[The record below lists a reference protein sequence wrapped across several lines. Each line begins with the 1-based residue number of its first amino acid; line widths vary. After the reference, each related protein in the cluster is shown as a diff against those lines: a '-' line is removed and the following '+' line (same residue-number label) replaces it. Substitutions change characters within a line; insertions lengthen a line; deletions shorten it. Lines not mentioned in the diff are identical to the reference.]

1 MYESTTVLRRYES
14 TTYCSCRSTEV
25 QKCGSTKFVRKYLR
39 RHAHSIYFAKK
50 LTFVQAHA
58 PSLRRSTKNFVPM
71 SSIMQL
77 MPSTSFAIL
86 EGRQSGFLTPLLLK
100 KSAVLK
106 LPTDPRTK
114 QIFRPLDALNALKKT
129 KKKR

>member
-1 MYESTTVLRRYES
+1 
-14 TTYCSCRSTEV
+14 
-25 QKCGSTKFVRKYLR
+25 
-39 RHAHSIYFAKK
+39 
-50 LTFVQAHA
+50 VQAHA

-86 EGRQSGFLTPLLLK
+86 EGRQSGFLTPLALLLK

>member
-1 MYESTTVLRRYES
+1 
-14 TTYCSCRSTEV
+14 
-25 QKCGSTKFVRKYLR
+25 
-39 RHAHSIYFAKK
+39 
-50 LTFVQAHA
+50 VQAHA
-58 PSLRRSTKNFVPM
+58 PSLRRSTKSFVPM

-129 KKKR
+129 KKNADSASKLKKVYTGQNNSRTTSKKIR

>member
-1 MYESTTVLRRYES
+1 
-14 TTYCSCRSTEV
+14 
-25 QKCGSTKFVRKYLR
+25 
-39 RHAHSIYFAKK
+39 
-50 LTFVQAHA
+50 VQAHA